1 MKTKEFSRAFKGC
14 AGVSAVVIV
23 FGVVGFFVR
32 GINFAIDFVPGL
44 SVEARIAPA
53 AARVSYTGDSE
64 VSLQTTATSLDVV
77 IGSGAES
84 ETASF
89 AYADYPTVDML
100 CDELSSIEGLSAQVQ
115 GEGGALSSS
124 GVYLDGSSSSHL
136 YAGESLLLFAPVESS
151 LTAEDVREKLADQG
165 FSVKETG
172 AGAARSFQVRAALS
186 KDDTSDALLTRIV
199 GSLKTAFGGENVAV
213 LKSDFVGSS
222 FSSGNTVKAVLLAI
236 VTLLAI
242 WIYAAVR
249 FHWDFALG
257 AIVALVHDCLVM
269 FTFITW
275 SQVEFSTTT
284 FAAVLTIFGYSIN
297 ATVVILD
304 RVRENLRLM
313 DAKTFNE
320 VLNASISATLTRS
333 IITTVTTLFASLALL
348 LFTTGSIRDFAA
360 VLTVGLVS
368 GCYSSLFI
376 SSGFISFARRHWKPV
391 KDMKTGGK
399 TVYAFSPS

>member
-14 AGVSAVVIV
+14 AVLSAVVII
-23 FGVVGFFVR
+23 FGIVGFFVR

-53 AARVSYTGDSE
+53 AARVSYTGDRE

-89 AYADYPTVDML
+89 AYADFPTVGEL
-100 CDELSSIEGLSAQVQ
+100 CGELSGVEGLEATVSA
-115 GEGGALSSS
+115 EGGDLSSS

-136 YAGESLLLFAPVESS
+136 YAGESLLLFAPAESS
-151 LTAEDVREKLADQG
+151 LTAEDVRERLSEQG

-172 AGAARSFQVRAALS
+172 AGAARSFQVRSALS
-186 KDDTSDALLTRIV
+186 KDDTSEQLLSRIV
-199 GSLKTAFGGENVAV
+199 DSLKTTFGDENVAL

-222 FSSGNTVKAVLLAI
+222 FSSGNTIKAVLLAV
-236 VTLLAI
+236 VTLFAI
-242 WIYAAVR
+242 WIYAAIR

-313 DAKTFNE
+313 DARTFNE
-320 VLNASISATLTRS
+320 VLNASISSTLTRS

-348 LFTTGSIRDFAA
+348 VFTTGSIRDFAA

-376 SSGFISFARRHWKPV
+376 SSGFISFARRNQKPA
-391 KDMKTGGK
+391 KDMKAGGK